1 MVEMIKLLSFL
12 CYLSLSACRKAW
24 QESNGLH
31 ASKHSTTLQNDVC
44 GAVSVSVPKKRILNS
59 DSVIKVAEFVPFLG
73 DFSLANLMKEEQIN
87 KGHKGPVYF

>member
-12 CYLSLSACRKAW
+12 CYLSLSSCRKAW

-44 GAVSVSVPKKRILNS
+44 GAVSVSVPKKKNS
-59 DSVIKVAEFVPFLG
+59 DSVIKVAEFFLFWRLF
-73 DFSLANLMKEEQIN
+73 FSEFDERGTN
-87 KGHKGPVYF
+87 